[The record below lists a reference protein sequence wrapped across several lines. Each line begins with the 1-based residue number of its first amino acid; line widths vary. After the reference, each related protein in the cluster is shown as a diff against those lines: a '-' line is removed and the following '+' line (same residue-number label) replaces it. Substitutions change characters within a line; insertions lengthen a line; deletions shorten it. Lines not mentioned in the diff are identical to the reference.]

1 MRRIIFVLIAIFGT
15 MGVVFSQQ
23 KPDTK
28 AMAMLDKAAK
38 KLNGATY
45 ELTVKF
51 SIKEPEQKVKELKR
65 LTVRIS
71 SDKLYISDS
80 EMTLYFDGKT
90 QWVYQPDLNEVTI
103 SEPTKEELMEISPIA
118 IINQYKKS
126 YRALLEPSL
135 GDSKTDVVTL
145 LPKRPGD
152 DIFRIRFY
160 LSKQTSE
167 ITRIESSS
175 RSGQTMYFD
184 LSGYKKISAS
194 ASTFKF
200 NKSKYPKVS
209 VNDMR

>member
-15 MGVVFSQQ
+15 IGVVFSQQ

-118 IINQYKKS
+118 IVNQYKKS

-145 LPKRPGD
+145 LPNRRGE

-184 LSGYKKISAS
+184 LSGYKKISAK
-194 ASTFKF
+194 ADTFKF